1 MQLKG
6 KRALVTG
13 SSGVIGRVL
22 VEKLVRIGVEVLGID
37 LVPPT
42 QSIGGCTHITAD
54 LSAGVP
60 EASINFAPEVIFH
73 LAASFERTVETAGYW
88 KTVFKNDVL
97 ASHHLLEAVES
108 LGSLQVFVF
117 ASSYLNYDPS
127 LYLDV
132 PDVRKLKESDRLL
145 PRNMVG
151 VAKYYM
157 DRELE
162 FVRATQGNFRTVSA
176 RIYRVYG
183 RGSRDV
189 ISRWVR
195 SALAGEE
202 LKVFG
207 TENRFD
213 YIFADDV
220 AEGLIRLSEVECA
233 VGPVNLGFGTSR
245 SIEDVLRILNHEIA
259 GTKIKREPYHGPIE
273 SSEADMSLFQ
283 RLTGGTPSTS
293 LELGISKI
301 VEYEKRVLGLLAP
314 RIKV

>member
-22 VEKLVRIGVEVLGID
+22 VEKLVDLGAEVLGID

-42 QSIGGCTHITAD
+42 RSTDGCRYITAD
-54 LSAGVP
+54 LSTGTP
-60 EASINFAPEVIFH
+60 DASIDFSPEMIFH
-73 LAASFERTVETAGYW
+73 LAASFERTVETPGYW

-97 ASHHLLEAVES
+97 ASHCLLEGV
-108 LGSLQVFVF
+108 GSIKFLRVFLF

-127 LYLDV
+127 LYLGV
-132 PDVRKLKESDRLL
+132 PQVRRLKESDPLL

-151 VAKYYM
+151 LAKYYM

-162 FVRATQGNFRTVSA
+162 FIQATEGNFRTVSA

-195 SALAGEE
+195 SSLAGEE
-202 LKVFG
+202 LTVFG

-220 AEGLIRLSEVECA
+220 AEGLIRLSQTDDA
-233 VGPVNLGFGTSR
+233 IGPINLGSGASR
-245 SIEDVLRILNHEIA
+245 SIEEVLRILRYEI
-259 GTKIKREPYHGPIE
+259 GGIEIKREPYDGPIE

-283 RLTGGTPSTS
+283 RLTGWIPSTT
-293 LELGISKI
+293 LEAGIGKI
-301 VEYEKRVLGLLAP
+301 VEYEKQLHGLLAA
-314 RIKV
+314 R

>member
-22 VEKLVRIGVEVLGID
+22 VEKLIRLGADVLGID
-37 LVPPT
+37 LAHPIRPVER
-42 QSIGGCTHITAD
+42 CLYITAD

-60 EASINFAPEVIFH
+60 NASIEFAPELVFH

-88 KTVFKNDVL
+88 KTVFQNDVL
-97 ASHHLLEAVES
+97 ASHRLLEAVEP
-108 LGSLQVFVF
+108 LKSLQVFLF
-117 ASSYLNYDPS
+117 ASSYLNYDS
-127 LYLDV
+127 NLYLDV
-132 PDVRKLKESDRLL
+132 PHVRKLKESDRLL

-151 VAKYYM
+151 LAKYFM

-162 FVRATQGNFRTVSA
+162 FVQATQGNFRTVSA

-195 SALAGEE
+195 SSLAGEE
-202 LKVFG
+202 LKIFG
-207 TENRFD
+207 TDNRFD

-220 AEGLIRLSEVECA
+220 AEGLIRLSEAEDA
-233 VGPVNLGFGTSR
+233 IGPVNLGSGMSR
-245 SIEDVLRILNHEIA
+245 PIEDVLRILSTEI
-259 GTKIKREPYHGPIE
+259 GEIKTKREPYRGPTE
-273 SSEADMSLFQ
+273 SSEADMSLFH
-283 RLTGGTPSTS
+283 RLTGWLPSTS
-293 LELGISKI
+293 LELGIHEI
-301 VEYEKRVLGLLAP
+301 IEYEKQLQSRAAAH
-314 RIKV
+314 

>member
-22 VEKLVRIGVEVLGID
+22 VEKLIHFGAEVLGID
-37 LVPPT
+37 LIPPNRPVD
-42 QSIGGCTHITAD
+42 GCRYITAD
-54 LSAGVP
+54 LANRVP
-60 EASINFAPEVIFH
+60 EASIDFAPELVFH
-73 LAASFERTVETAGYW
+73 LAASFERTIETAGYW

-97 ASHHLLEAVES
+97 ASHHLLETVES
-108 LGSLQVFVF
+108 LRSLQVFVF

-132 PDVRKLKESDRLL
+132 PHVRKLKESDRLL

-151 VAKYYM
+151 LAKYYM

-162 FVRATQGNFRTVSA
+162 FVQATQGNFRTVSA

-195 SALAGEE
+195 SSLADEE

-207 TENRFD
+207 AENRFD

-220 AEGLIRLSEVECA
+220 AEGLIRLSETENA
-233 VGPVNLGFGTSR
+233 IGPVNLGSGLSR
-245 SIEDVLRILNHEIA
+245 SIEEVLRILNNEI
-259 GTKIKREPYHGPIE
+259 GGIKIKRDPDRDPTE

-283 RLTGGTPSTS
+283 RLTGWMPSTS

-301 VEYEKRVLGLLAP
+301 VEHEKQLQGLLAA
-314 RIKV
+314 R

>member
-1 MQLKG
+1 MQLRG

-22 VEKLVRIGVEVLGID
+22 VDKLIHLGAEVLAVD
-37 LVPPT
+37 MVPAKQPVERVRYL
-42 QSIGGCTHITAD
+42 TAD
-54 LSAGVP
+54 LSASLP
-60 EASINFAPEVIFH
+60 NALIDFAPELVFH

-88 KTVFKNDVL
+88 KVVFENDVL
-97 ASHHLLEAVES
+97 ASHRLLQAVES
-108 LGSLQVFVF
+108 LKSLQVFVF

-132 PDVRKLKESDRLL
+132 PHVRKLKESDRLL

-151 VAKYYM
+151 LAKYYM

-162 FVRATQGNFRTVSA
+162 FVQATQVNFRPVSA

-195 SALAGEE
+195 SSLAREE

-207 TENRFD
+207 ETNRFD

-220 AEGLIRLSEVECA
+220 AEGLVRLVESDSA
-233 VGPVNLGFGTSR
+233 IGPVNLGSGVSR
-245 SIEDVLRILNHEIA
+245 SIEDVLQILSGAVGGIRTQRA
-259 GTKIKREPYHGPIE
+259 PPQGPVE
-273 SSEADMSLFQ
+273 SSCADMSLLQ
-283 RLTGGTPSTS
+283 QWTGWTPSTS
-293 LELGISKI
+293 LETGIHKI
-301 VEYEKRVLGLLAP
+301 VEYERHLIGAVQRMG
-314 RIKV
+314 V

>member
-1 MQLKG
+1 MQLRC

-22 VEKLVRIGVEVLGID
+22 VEKLIHLGAEVLGVDI
-37 LVPPT
+37 VPANQPVERVRYL
-42 QSIGGCTHITAD
+42 TAD
-54 LSAGVP
+54 LSASLPG
-60 EASINFAPEVIFH
+60 ALIDFAPEMVFH

-88 KTVFKNDVL
+88 KTVFENDVL
-97 ASHHLLEAVES
+97 ASHRLLEAVES
-108 LGSLQVFVF
+108 LKSLQVFVF

-132 PDVRKLKESDRLL
+132 PLVRKLKESDRLL

-151 VAKYYM
+151 LAKYYM

-162 FVRATQGNFRTVSA
+162 FVQATQGNFRTVSA

-195 SALAGEE
+195 SSFAREE

-207 TENRFD
+207 ENNRFD

-220 AEGLIRLSEVECA
+220 AEGLLKLAESNNAI
-233 VGPVNLGFGTSR
+233 GPVNLGSGVSR
-245 SIEDVLRILNHEIA
+245 SIEDVLLILRSVIGEIR
-259 GTKIKREPYHGPIE
+259 TKREPHQGSVE
-273 SSEADMSLFQ
+273 SSCADMSLFQ
-283 RLTGGTPSTS
+283 QWTGWVPSTS
-293 LELGISKI
+293 LEIGIHKI
-301 VEYEKRVLGLLAP
+301 VEYEKQLISSLQ
-314 RIKV
+314 RIGA

>member
-1 MQLKG
+1 MHLKG

-22 VEKLVRIGVEVLGID
+22 VDNLVHLGADVLGVD
-37 LVPPT
+37 LVPP
-42 QSIGGCTHITAD
+42 SLSAEKFRYITAD

-60 EASINFAPEVIFH
+60 EASIDFAPELVFH

-97 ASHHLLEAVES
+97 ASHHLLEALES
-108 LGSLQVFVF
+108 LKSLQVFVF

-151 VAKYYM
+151 LAKYYM

-162 FVRATQGNFRTVSA
+162 FVQATQGNFRTVSA
-176 RIYRVYG
+176 RIFRVYG

-195 SALAGEE
+195 SSLAGEE

-220 AEGLIRLSEVECA
+220 AEGLIRLSESENA
-233 VGPVNLGFGTSR
+233 IGPVNLGSGASR
-245 SIEDVLRILNHEIA
+245 SIEEVLRILSHEI
-259 GTKIKREPYHGPIE
+259 GGIKIQREPYHGSIE
-273 SSEADMSLFQ
+273 SSEANMSLFQ
-283 RLTGGTPSTS
+283 RLTGWIPSIS
-293 LELGISKI
+293 LELGIGKI
-301 VEYEKRVLGLLAP
+301 VEYEKQLPELLAA
-314 RIKV
+314 R

>member
-1 MQLKG
+1 MQLKE

-22 VEKLVRIGVEVLGID
+22 LEKLVHLGVEVLGID
-37 LVPPT
+37 LVPPS
-42 QSIGGCTHITAD
+42 QSIDRCRYITAD

-60 EASINFAPEVIFH
+60 DAAFDFAPELVFH

-97 ASHHLLEAVES
+97 ASHRLLEAVEP
-108 LGSLQVFVF
+108 LKSLQVFVF

-132 PDVRKLKESDRLL
+132 PHVRKLKESDCLL

-151 VAKYYM
+151 LAKYYM

-162 FVRATQGNFRTVSA
+162 FVQSTQANFRTVSA

-195 SALAGEE
+195 SSLAGEE

-207 TENRFD
+207 TNNRFD

-220 AEGLIRLSEVECA
+220 AEGLIRLSETENA
-233 VGPVNLGFGTSR
+233 VGPVNLGSGVSR
-245 SIEDVLRILNHEIA
+245 SIEDVLGILSKETGGA
-259 GTKIKREPYHGPIE
+259 RIKREPYDGPIE
-273 SSEADMSLFQ
+273 SSAADMSLFQ
-283 RLTGGTPSTS
+283 RLTGWIPSTS
-293 LELGISKI
+293 LELGIRKI
-301 VEYEKRVLGLLAP
+301 AEYEKQLHGPLAA
-314 RIKV
+314 R

>member
-22 VEKLVRIGVEVLGID
+22 VEKLVHLGVEVLGVD
-37 LVPPT
+37 LVPASRPT
-42 QSIGGCTHITAD
+42 DGCKYITAD
-54 LSAGVP
+54 LSAEVP
-60 EASINFAPEVIFH
+60 DASIHFAPQLIFH
-73 LAASFERTVETAGYW
+73 LAASFERTVETTGYW
-88 KTVFKNDVL
+88 KTVFQNDVL
-97 ASHHLLEAVES
+97 ASHRLLETVES
-108 LGSLQVFVF
+108 LKPLQVFVF

-132 PDVRKLKESDRLL
+132 PHLRKLKESDRLL

-151 VAKYYM
+151 LAKYYM

-162 FVRATQGNFRTVSA
+162 FVQATQGKFRTVSA

-183 RGSRDV
+183 RGSRDI

-195 SALAGEE
+195 SSLAGEE

-207 TENRFD
+207 SENRFD

-220 AEGLIRLSEVECA
+220 AEGLIRLSEAEDA
-233 VGPVNLGFGTSR
+233 AGPVNLGSGVSR
-245 SIEDVLRILNHEIA
+245 SIEDVLRILSNEI
-259 GTKIKREPYHGPIE
+259 GGIKIKREASQDRIE

-283 RLTGGTPSTS
+283 RLTGWMPPTQ
-293 LELGISKI
+293 LELGIPEIIK
-301 VEYEKRVLGLLAP
+301 YEKQVHAP
-314 RIKV
+314 LPAH